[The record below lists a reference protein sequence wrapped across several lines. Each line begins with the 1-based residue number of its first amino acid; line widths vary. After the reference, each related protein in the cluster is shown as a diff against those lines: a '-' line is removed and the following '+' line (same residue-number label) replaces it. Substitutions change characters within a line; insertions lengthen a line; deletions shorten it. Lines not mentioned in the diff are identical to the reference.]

1 VNEGL
6 PFDTLAE
13 FIIDTVLNLQNQ
25 KLENLRDIF
34 NAADLNGNG
43 VMDFDEI
50 KILSSLLQSSKTPTK
65 LKKIFES
72 FSENGEMSFQNFEK
86 MCLNND
92 LFTIR
97 SQIRL
102 IPKSLRNSK

>member
-1 VNEGL
+1 MNEGL

>member
-1 VNEGL
+1 
-6 PFDTLAE
+6 
-13 FIIDTVLNLQNQ
+13 
-25 KLENLRDIF
+25 
-34 NAADLNGNG
+34 
-43 VMDFDEI
+43 MDFDEI
-50 KILSSLLQSSKTPTK
+50 KILSKLLQSSKTPTK

-72 FSENGEMSFQNFEK
+72 YSENGEMSFQNFEK

-97 SQIRL
+97 SQNRL